1 MSGVTRRAR
10 LRRTRLQRQ
19 RPQDTTKLAMSTLDN
34 VKPPWIVWHKLP
46 LKKAPEACA
55 NFAQRK
61 NGWTKVVLKPGKSK

>member
-1 MSGVTRRAR
+1 
-10 LRRTRLQRQ
+10 
-19 RPQDTTKLAMSTLDN
+19 MSTLDN